1 MPVDVH
7 VIKIN
12 EEDSMNFKKIKNVT
26 VGKPI

>member
-12 EEDSMNFKKIKNVT
+12 EEDSMNFKKIKKVYKA
-26 VGKPI
+26 GA